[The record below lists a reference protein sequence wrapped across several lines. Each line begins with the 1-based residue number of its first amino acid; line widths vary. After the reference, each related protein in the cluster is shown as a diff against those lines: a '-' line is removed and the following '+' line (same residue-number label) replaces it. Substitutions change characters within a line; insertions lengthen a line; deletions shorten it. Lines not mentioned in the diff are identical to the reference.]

1 MVSENDLGSTSAETV
16 VDSPPHESIGFA
28 QQLHFLRGTLR
39 SGAAGFLDFF
49 LLPAYIFTVLH
60 EVSHQVEK
68 RLCKMYVSRIEG
80 NRAVLVVVDG
90 QSYRA
95 GINVQTFHCSP
106 PRFYSLSIRS
116 QG

>member
-1 MVSENDLGSTSAETV
+1 MVSENNLGSTSAETV
-16 VDSPPHESIGFA
+16 VDSLPHESIGLA
-28 QQLHFLRGTLR
+28 QKSDFLGGPFR
-39 SGAAGFLDFF
+39 SSASGFLDCI
-49 LLPAYIFTVLH
+49 LLLADVFTVLH
-60 EVSHQVEK
+60 EVSHKVKK

-80 NRAVLVVVDG
+80 DRAVLVVVDG